1 MITAVLTGLVNISNT
16 FGAIR
21 GTDVFYP
28 AADEQVIYRRSFIV
42 SGAMTI
48 FTAPLGVVPFSPF
61 VSSVGLITQTED
73 ASRRSFI
80 LGSLF
85 FLLIAVVPWLTQF
98 FCAIPLTIS
107 SAVMLVAYLPLLWT
121 ALLFAK
127 MAELSPRTIYRIA
140 IPLFVGLFLM
150 NIPPV
155 FLYDIPLTLR
165 PLLSNGLLM
174 GILLAVLLEN
184 LLPWDRF
191 K

>member
-1 MITAVLTGLVNISNT
+1 
-16 FGAIR
+16 
-21 GTDVFYP
+21 
-28 AADEQVIYRRSFIV
+28 
-42 SGAMTI
+42 
-48 FTAPLGVVPFSPF
+48 
-61 VSSVGLITQTED
+61 
-73 ASRRSFI
+73 
-80 LGSLF
+80 
-85 FLLIAVVPWLTQF
+85 
-98 FCAIPLTIS
+98 
-107 SAVMLVAYLPLLWT
+107 
-121 ALLFAK
+121 